1 MFLDEELEKIYKEYK
16 NNSME
21 RSNIMIKE
29 CSDMMIKAMVSRLK
43 ESDDPEIFLTTL
55 KQIDNSW
62 RLFAKRNKD
71 INSDAWREFVKSH
84 DKEGKIIKALNW

>member
-16 NNSME
+16 NNSIE
-21 RSNIMIKE
+21 HSNIIIKE

-71 INSDAWREFVKSH
+71 INSDAWCEFVKYH
-84 DKEGKIIKALNW
+84 DKKGKITKALNW